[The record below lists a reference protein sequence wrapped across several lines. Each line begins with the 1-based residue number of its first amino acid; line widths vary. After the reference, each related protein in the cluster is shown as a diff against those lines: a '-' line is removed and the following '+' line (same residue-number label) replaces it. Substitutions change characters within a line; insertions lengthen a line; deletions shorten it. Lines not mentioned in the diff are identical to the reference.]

1 MTGDALEMLL
11 KPRGI
16 VSDFREVT
24 FSILSTG
31 PMMSKVPQPVAGV
44 VAGIRNVVEA
54 HPYTSRFLFFIA
66 FYLVVARLS
75 GLTAKN
81 TRVSYPE
88 VRSKSKVPLLSSR
101 ALDWAINGPLLI
113 QDGFERYPE
122 EIFQVPSQDRT
133 SIVLPFRFLEEIRY
147 LPSCIA
153 SNSRATSDVRRS
165 SNY

>member
-11 KPRGI
+11 KPTGI
-16 VSDFREVT
+16 VCDFRKVT

-31 PMMSKVPQPVAGV
+31 HTMSTVPYPGTGI

-54 HPYTSRFLFFIA
+54 HPYTFGFLSFLA
-66 FYLVVARLS
+66 FYLVVAKLS

-81 TRVSYPE
+81 PKVSYPE
-88 VRSKSKVPLLSSR
+88 VRSQSKVPLFSSR

-122 EIFQVPSQDRT
+122 DIFQVPSQDRT
-133 SIVLPFRFLEEIRY
+133 SIVLPFRFLEEIRH

-153 SNSRATSDVRRS
+153 SNSRATSDVRLS